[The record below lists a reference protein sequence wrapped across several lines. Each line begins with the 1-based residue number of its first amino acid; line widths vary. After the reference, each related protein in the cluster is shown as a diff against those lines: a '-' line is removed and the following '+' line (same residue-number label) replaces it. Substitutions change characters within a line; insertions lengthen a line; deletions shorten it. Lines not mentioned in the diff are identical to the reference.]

1 MLLDRELKDIRE
13 AKISLTICGDLR
25 RRLINIELQ
34 GIRLRDAPHSFE
46 FDHRPAS
53 GRPDPQFSTGA
64 YCPSPLKNCP
74 LFANHGP

>member
-34 GIRLRDAPHSFE
+34 GIRLRDAQHSFE
-46 FDHRPAS
+46 FLITIEFQPV
-53 GRPDPQFSTGA
+53 
-64 YCPSPLKNCP
+64 
-74 LFANHGP
+74 